1 MKLKINMD
9 KLYPEA
15 MFYIKWA
22 NNCKNKKTRI
32 KLAKK
37 ARKEFMDIKEFK
49 KIDINVFKYRFLR
62 SYR

>member
-37 ARKEFMDIKEFK
+37 ARKEFK

>member
-1 MKLKINMD
+1 MD

-37 ARKEFMDIKEFK
+37 ARKEFK